1 VSRHNLRAAGDTY
14 AQTFSCPLFAPGA
27 GCLVHARAKPAPC
40 VQHACYDNWEDV
52 PPIDLQWR
60 TESRVE
66 RLNEQAYGAAW
77 AWLPLPLWLTL
88 VDPYDDGGGA
98 ELSRLTRLW
107 AARRPATPHNSAH
120 SAARQRRSLPILT
133 R

>member
-1 VSRHNLRAAGDTY
+1 
-14 AQTFSCPLFAPGA
+14 
-27 GCLVHARAKPAPC
+27 
-40 VQHACYDNWEDV
+40 V
-52 PPIDLQWR
+52 PPAQLQWR

-88 VDPYDDGGGA
+88 VDPDSDGA
-98 ELSRLTRLW
+98 ELARLARLW
-107 AARRPATPHNSAH
+107 AARRHPSESNSAR
-120 SAARQRRSLPILT
+120 ALRPTRRSLPVLP

>member
-1 VSRHNLRAAGDTY
+1 MSSLKVRPTV
-14 AQTFSCPLFAPGA
+14 P
-27 GCLVHARAKPAPC
+27 
-40 VQHACYDNWEDV
+40 EDV
-52 PPIDLQWR
+52 PPINLQWR

-88 VDPYDDGGGA
+88 VDPFDDNNGA
-98 ELSRLTRLW
+98 ELSRLARLW
-107 AARRPATPHNSAH
+107 AARRPAAPNNSAH
-120 SAARQRRSLPILT
+120 AAARQRRSLPVLA